1 MGVSLQNVDDDYYMD
16 EDWEVDLYDDRAASP
31 SNAGSTG
38 SVSGAA
44 GGITLNQLE
53 LLQTLMV
60 KKAAL
65 EKLSAASSKLA
76 SELSGL
82 LDDVADAAKYTSE
95 LTDSLEMLT
104 EDTASMA

>member
-16 EDWEVDLYDDRAASP
+16 EDWEVDLYDDRAASQ

-53 LLQTLMV
+53 LLQTLMA

-76 SELSGL
+76 SELPAFWMMWQMQPNTPLS
-82 LDDVADAAKYTSE
+82 
-95 LTDSLEMLT
+95 
-104 EDTASMA
+104 